1 MFLVLNINTE
11 VNKTSV
17 FEKIISILSLT
28 ILILNKISLTRYT
41 MKIVKEKKC
50 FTVSKKKKKN
60 GIFKNLFHAGFNINK
75 TNVNL
80 TQNSYKSFQ

>member
-11 VNKTSV
+11 ANKTSV

-41 MKIVKEKKC
+41 MQIVKKC
-50 FTVSKKKKKN
+50 FTE
-60 GIFKNLFHAGFNINK
+60 FE
-75 TNVNL
+75 
-80 TQNSYKSFQ
+80 